1 MSNEPI
7 LSVRDLSIAYQ
18 TGKNEEV
25 TAVSGVNLDLY
36 AGQSLALVGESG
48 CGKTTLGLG
57 LLRLLPTMG
66 QIRSGELNFRRKD
79 GSIVDLMQLKRE
91 PMRRFRWS
99 EAAIVFQGAMNA
111 FNPVR
116 RIQDHF
122 ADTLIDH
129 AHQQK
134 WTKKE
139 IEERSAE
146 LLEMVRLEP
155 ARVLPAFPH
164 ELSGG
169 MKQRALIAL
178 AMALNPQ
185 LLILDEP
192 TTALDLLTQRG
203 IVQQLHEI
211 REKFGF
217 TMVFITH
224 DLGLAAELSDRVA
237 TMYAGRI
244 IETGTSRDIFYN
256 PQHPYTA
263 GLINAVMPVKGD
275 LPALESIPG
284 SPPSLSSLPSGCAFE
299 PRCSLALGECSVKPI
314 PLQTI
319 TKRYM
324 GRSHAAACV
333 RPGEVDFDRRL
344 THDDPAPVPLPNTV
358 EHRPASTTRPV
369 RGAQPETKGAA
380 NV

>member
-1 MSNEPI
+1 MTDEPI
-7 LSVRDLSIAYQ
+7 FSVRDLSIAYQ
-18 TGKNEEV
+18 TGKREEV
-25 TAVSGVNLDLY
+25 TAVNQVDLDLY
-36 AGQSLALVGESG
+36 SGQSLALVGESG

-57 LLRLLPTMG
+57 LLRLLPKMG
-66 QIRSGELNFRRKD
+66 RIRTGELKFRKKD
-79 GSIVDLMQLKRE
+79 GTTVDVMQLKRE
-91 PMRRFRWS
+91 PLRRFRWS

-129 AHQQK
+129 SHQQK
-134 WTKKE
+134 WNRRE

-155 ARVLPAFPH
+155 SRVLPAFPH

-169 MKQRALIAL
+169 MKQRTLIAL

-203 IVQQLHEI
+203 IVQQLHEL
-211 REKFGF
+211 RERFGF

-284 SPPSLSSLPSGCAFE
+284 SPPGLSNLPPGCSFE
-299 PRCSLALGECSVKPI
+299 PRCQLAISKCELQQI
-314 PLQTI
+314 PLTTLTERPQ
-319 TKRYM
+319 
-324 GRSHAAACV
+324 GLSHNAACV
-333 RPGEVDFDRRL
+333 RPGQVDFTRRISSPDSTAIPQPDEINHLPTSEDRQREG
-344 THDDPAPVPLPNTV
+344 V
-358 EHRPASTTRPV
+358 
-369 RGAQPETKGAA
+369 A